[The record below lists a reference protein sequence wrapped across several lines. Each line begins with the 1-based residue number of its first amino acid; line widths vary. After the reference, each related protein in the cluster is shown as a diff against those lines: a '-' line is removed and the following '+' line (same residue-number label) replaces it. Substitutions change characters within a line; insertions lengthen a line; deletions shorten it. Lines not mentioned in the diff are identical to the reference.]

1 MSLLFESLFDA
12 AFDHVRGFGGKADI
26 PFFKHG
32 THWFEQN
39 IQFGLVCVKLTY
51 RLHAVRFIGL
61 EGVSKYCGLENMI
74 VSLG

>member
-12 AFDHVRGFGGKADI
+12 AFDHVRGFGGRADI

-32 THWFEQN
+32 TQWFEPDFSFRLRN
-39 IQFGLVCVKLTY
+39 KWIDFGRHSFNY
-51 RLHAVRFIGL
+51 AGL